1 MTYEVGLSRE
11 VRAFHVMPGMPGP
24 EGERHHHD
32 YRIEVVVERRE
43 LDEQAMVC
51 DLDLLEAALGDLTAR
66 IEGKDLEDAIQPP
79 DAEAITVEVFARW
92 AHQTLAD
99 VVRRAGGETLA
110 LRVWESPTAFG
121 GYRAVVGTVGG

>member
-1 MTYEVGLSRE
+1 MSYEVGLSRE

-43 LDEQAMVC
+43 LDERGMVC
-51 DLDLLEAALGDLTAR
+51 DLDVLEAALADLTGR

-92 AHQTLAD
+92 AHETLAD
-99 VVRRAGGETLA
+99 AVRRAGAEMLA

-121 GYRAVVGTVGG
+121 GYRAAVAG

>member
-1 MTYEVGLSRE
+1 MTYEVGLNRE

-32 YRIEVVVERRE
+32 YRIEVVVERRN
-43 LDEQAMVC
+43 LDERAMVC
-51 DLDLLEAALGDLTAR
+51 DLDLLEEALSDLTGR

-79 DAEAITVEVFARW
+79 AGAGVTVEAFARW
-92 AHQTLAD
+92 AHETLAE

-121 GYRAVVGTVGG
+121 GYRAAVGG